1 MDWTQNQYPAGQ
13 DCKVQINVQRS
24 RQINILLGKTAK
36 YKLMFGGQERV
47 IILIDNTTK
56 TIYDAVNF

>member
-36 YKLMFGGQERV
+36 YKLMFGDKDKSISCWARLQST
-47 IILIDNTTK
+47 N
-56 TIYDAVNF
+56 